1 MHPKKPFDIEVSAKD
16 IETAEKGIAWF
27 NKAYTSVIDQCQAHI
42 AQNVANL
49 SKPKS

>member
-1 MHPKKPFDIEVSAKD
+1 MKKSEVEALFDKA
-16 IETAEKGIAWF
+16 AELHKLVKLAWF
-27 NKAYTSVIDQCQAHI
+27 NKAYTGVIDQCQAHI